1 MCKKC
6 KKAKC
11 VCDNSKC
18 TNCNKAKC
26 VCKDKK
32 TPAKKIAV
40 KKGKK

>member
-11 VCDNSKC
+11 VCNTSKC
-18 TNCNKAKC
+18 TNCGKDKC

-32 TPAKKIAV
+32 ASAKKVAV